1 MRRSSIMNIVRTLTF
16 AAMAAM
22 TIGAGSAMAQTL
34 AWQPTPTQPGVAT
47 GMPPGY
53 WTWPNYQGAAPR
65 APVAPGAPQAGS
77 SDVVTSPWAGSGA
90 FTDSPYYGG
99 GDG

>member
-1 MRRSSIMNIVRTLTF
+1 MNTVRTLTL

-34 AWQPTPTQPGVAT
+34 AWQPTPTQPSVAT

-53 WTWPNYQGAAPR
+53 WTWPNYQGAPAR
-65 APVAPGAPQAGS
+65 AALPAGAPQSGS
-77 SDVVTSPWAGSGA
+77 SDVAASPWAGSGA
-90 FTDSPYYGG
+90 FTDSSYYGG
-99 GDG
+99 GNG